1 MPKLYKQ
8 ALITPIYKLEGDK
21 QDPENYR
28 PISILPLFGKC
39 IEYFV
44 NHQLTNYVQDNNIL
58 NNQQFGFR
66 KDSSTTFLMLHLFDK
81 IYASKEKGFKPAVIF
96 LDIKNAFDTVK
107 HDNLLEKLKHYGISG
122 TVYNWFKSYLIYRFQ
137 RTRWGRRISI
147 ALLIICGVLQG
158 SILGPILLSIYINDT
173 PPPHDII
180 NVCKFSVPFLFAD
193 YWALYFDNV
202 NRNSFGNIKNE
213 IKLICEWLRINKLSL
228 NAKKTKF
235 MIFDN
240 LVNWIQSILPLM
252 KTILLQLKNKR

>member
-1 MPKLYKQ
+1 M
-8 ALITPIYKLEGDK
+8 ITPIYKSEGDK

-66 KDSSTTFLMLHLFDK
+66 KDSSTTFIMLDLFDK

-107 HDNLLEKLKHYGISG
+107 HDNLLEKLKHYVISG
-122 TVYNWFKSYLIYRFQ
+122 TVYNWFKSYLSNRFQ

-158 SILGPILLSIYINDT
+158 SILGPILLSIYIND
-173 PPPHDII
+173 II

-193 YWALYFDNV
+193 YGALYV
-202 NRNSFGNIKNE
+202 NRISFGNIKNE
-213 IKLICEWLRINKLSL
+213 IKLICKWLRINTQNQSLSHKP
-228 NAKKTKF
+228 N
-235 MIFDN
+235 
-240 LVNWIQSILPLM
+240 QPY
-252 KTILLQLKNKR
+252 